1 MMPPSY
7 HSPAAEMCQQDPDPL
22 HQATRGL
29 VVSQKHTQPPPGITP
44 PSTWVHSLHTGSQ
57 PPHEATASTRGYSF
71 HLVSQPPHRV
81 TASMWGHSPP
91 KPGCHRPHSKSLPR
105 SPPWLLAA
113 PLPALND
120 SGRKIKT
127 GVRTLISWDAWSA
140 LMNNSFQSRC
150 CLHFSSEFSGQTSI
164 RQMKELLKMGC
175 LLVCPSWAEPF
186 LGEGLLP
193 GHRA

>member
-1 MMPPSY
+1 MMPPSH
-7 HSPAAEMCQQDPDPL
+7 HSPAAETYQQDPDPL

-29 VVSQKHTQPPPGITP
+29 VVLQKHTQPPAGITP
-44 PSTWVHSLHTGSQ
+44 PPTWVHSLHTGSQ
-57 PPHEATASTRGYSF
+57 PPHEATASIR
-71 HLVSQPPHRV
+71 
-81 TASMWGHSPP
+81 GHSPP

-127 GVRTLISWDAWSA
+127 GVRTLISRDAWSA

-175 LLVCPSWAEPF
+175 LLVCPPGRSHSWERGFCQGTGPEAR
-186 LGEGLLP
+186 P
-193 GHRA
+193 GSRRAAG